1 MKTILTL
8 SIMAILATGVTA
20 PALQEAFAF
29 KANTS
34 EKLSPKAYGQ
44 KTINAKCGETTCFVK
59 QTAKSE
65 SLSQIE
71 KNLMSDPRI
80 QKYIA
85 QYNYAHGITP

>member
-1 MKTILTL
+1 
-8 SIMAILATGVTA
+8 MAILAIGMVA
-20 PALQEAFAF
+20 PALQDAYAV
-29 KANTS
+29 KASTS

-44 KTINAKCGETTCFVK
+44 KTINAQCGDTTCFVK
-59 QTAKSE
+59 QTKSPSE

-71 KNLMSDPRI
+71 MKLTTDPRI